1 MEIIVHLGLQFHVRH
16 TSTVSA
22 KLGKANLCRS
32 SNLDDTNKLK
42 LQENYKN
49 WNIAK
54 LRMKHRSACSQCWAT
69 TAPGTKGNREWHF
82 LHLTGRM
89 HLLSVVSHPWLYTIL
104 VFHCE
109 LLALPLALEH
119 GETLYSLPSAPGSK
133 CSWWRKRGL
142 ALGLFLQGVHR
153 FFRVCVEAK
162 IRNTWNKIVFVAFI
176 DFCNSIIST
185 YSSAQMVKLRG
196 LFPLLSDYQAFLHWR
211 ISCKLSTSDPLQH
224 ACEVGR

>member
-1 MEIIVHLGLQFHVRH
+1 MCVTLRQYAAVLFGIVALVYNIWIKHRVHVPQVRVMIWGRVRELPSCIGIHADLLGLECCEYSSQALHIQVFVQPVYGHKLQDPVNSVEIIVHLGLQFHVRH

-133 CSWWRKRGL
+133 CS
-142 ALGLFLQGVHR
+142 
-153 FFRVCVEAK
+153 
-162 IRNTWNKIVFVAFI
+162 
-176 DFCNSIIST
+176 
-185 YSSAQMVKLRG
+185 
-196 LFPLLSDYQAFLHWR
+196 
-211 ISCKLSTSDPLQH
+211 
-224 ACEVGR
+224 